1 MINYMYKYDIS
12 KHLIKIK
19 KFIDDPKIKI
29 VSFDIFDTLLVR
41 PMLYPQ
47 DIFYLADQLIKEKY
61 DKSLLQV
68 RLHAESKLKNPYI
81 NIHEIWNY
89 IIEEYHLSKEEG
101 EQYKNIEIKLEYDL
115 LYARKRI
122 YELYD
127 YAVHKGKKVVA
138 ISDMYLPSDILER
151 ILRKNGYEHISKVY
165 VSCECKK
172 RKDSGDLYEYFL
184 KDQCNSMP
192 DNILHIGDNYKSD
205 YQMAK
210 KAGLEAV
217 YIPSNLKIFLS
228 NINIKK
234 IENWDFIHSSLINRI
249 FLGFGINFLFN
260 NHLEGVKEERLS
272 LNGFVDIILFPM
284 LLKTILF
291 MSNEECMN
299 LYHQISFASRDGYLP
314 YHMFE
319 ILNKFIKNNKNVVYF
334 DASRQ
339 AYSCI
344 TETSIYDKMN
354 SKKISKDYTIED
366 YINSLIINNE
376 IKIEIL
382 KNLSEFEK
390 RITVLDNQQLVSDVL
405 NRNIDLI
412 IKDREEQKIAAKV
425 YYHKIFNEE
434 DRREIVFDCGYSGSI
449 SNALSK
455 VFDGKKSFD
464 KLYIWENQENKY
476 CDQKN
481 KTITYAIFGTLRP
494 AWMDE
499 LIECCL
505 SPLKGGCKG
514 FYIDSGI
521 LKTEYEHI
529 WISTSMAQ
537 DIQTIQKRC
546 LEHTEQFMK
555 IFLNYTV
562 SLKWDSFDIFV
573 PIAKY
578 FFITVKKHNEN
589 IFQNILIS
597 DSFSTHNLSTN
608 MSQKIRDINNLLYRG
623 RMVSGFRKVKCKICG
638 FLKRINYKECQ

>member
-1 MINYMYKYDIS
+1 
-12 KHLIKIK
+12 
-19 KFIDDPKIKI
+19 
-29 VSFDIFDTLLVR
+29 
-41 PMLYPQ
+41 
-47 DIFYLADQLIKEKY
+47 
-61 DKSLLQV
+61 
-68 RLHAESKLKNPYI
+68 
-81 NIHEIWNY
+81 
-89 IIEEYHLSKEEG
+89 
-101 EQYKNIEIKLEYDL
+101 
-115 LYARKRI
+115 
-122 YELYD
+122 
-127 YAVHKGKKVVA
+127 
-138 ISDMYLPSDILER
+138 
-151 ILRKNGYEHISKVY
+151 
-165 VSCECKK
+165 
-172 RKDSGDLYEYFL
+172 
-184 KDQCNSMP
+184 MP

-291 MSNEECMN
+291 MSNEECMS

-521 LKTEYEHI
+521 LKTEYEHV

-597 DSFSTHNLSTN
+597 DSF
-608 MSQKIRDINNLLYRG
+608 
-623 RMVSGFRKVKCKICG
+623 
-638 FLKRINYKECQ
+638 